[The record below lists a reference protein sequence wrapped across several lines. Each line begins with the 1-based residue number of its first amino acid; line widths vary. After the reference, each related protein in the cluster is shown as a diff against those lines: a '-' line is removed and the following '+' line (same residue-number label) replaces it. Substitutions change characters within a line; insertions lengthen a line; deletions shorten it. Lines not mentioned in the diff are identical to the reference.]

1 MKKTSF
7 IKWTKDDYRALQKA
21 TRDFNKRITLLEKY
35 DLVDYKLPSKRN
47 YRDLKSQ
54 IMTREQLNQI
64 IIGLN
69 NFQKGKAIDEVVLA
83 SGETISRWQMEQ
95 IQSLQPQ
102 AIAKIEAQIIKEKQ
116 QSENRMGYKGISN
129 EKIDRL
135 ESTLEALKTY
145 DYKTGEDLK
154 RAIARIEKIG
164 SKDYELRKAQT
175 FRDNFMK
182 TFEAG
187 LSGYEYYDEF
197 KRKLESIKDP
207 RDFYDYISRSEFLM
221 DSFVLYDSKA
231 KALEKASKT
240 NANNGYDYS
249 AYGSNEE
256 AFNNALQDVY
266 NFDIYSKTFIET
278 YELDTKTG
286 KYRQL

>member
-1 MKKTSF
+1 MKKASF
-7 IKWTKDDYRALQKA
+7 IRWSKEDYRALQKA
-21 TRDFNKRITLLEKY
+21 TREFNKRINLLEKY
-35 DLVDYKLPSKRN
+35 DLVDYKLPQKKT

-54 IMTREQLNQI
+54 ILTREQLHQTI
-64 IIGLN
+64 KGLN
-69 NFQKGKAIDEVVLA
+69 EFQKGKAIDEITLA
-83 SGETISRWQMEQ
+83 SGESISRWQMEQ

-116 QSENRMGYKGISN
+116 LSESRVGYKGISN

-145 DYKTGEDLK
+145 DWKSGEDLK

-187 LSGYEYYDEF
+187 LSGYENYDLF
-197 KRKLESIKDP
+197 KQKLESIKDP
-207 RDFYDYISRSEFLM
+207 RDFYDYISQSEFLM

-231 KALEKASKT
+231 KSMSKASKT

-256 AFNNALQDVY
+256 AFNNALKEVY
-266 NFDIYSKTFIET
+266 NLDIKE
-278 YELDTKTG
+278 
-286 KYRQL
+286 